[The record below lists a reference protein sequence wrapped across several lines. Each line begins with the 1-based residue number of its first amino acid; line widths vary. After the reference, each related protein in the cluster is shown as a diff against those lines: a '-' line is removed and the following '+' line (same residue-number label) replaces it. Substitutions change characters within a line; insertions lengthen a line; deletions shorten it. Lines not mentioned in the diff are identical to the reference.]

1 MFCTGSRP
9 FSVKFCVAFCRPLI
23 LYNSTSCELFSAIF
37 IPSLYRPRWEAKASV
52 AWTQMWWGPFKSG
65 VIHMWKSFD
74 FVYTTLRNTK
84 KIWVVLIGNINHIK
98 IFMRGFENEQFYKNA
113 LVVSKTVNFPCCFP
127 IFVIKVEDSARTFWT
142 KNDID
147 NNKSL
152 CLIWFVI
159 RMNNFLYF
167 EVYKKSG
174 PS

>member
-1 MFCTGSRP
+1 MCGVLPS
-9 FSVKFCVAFCRPLI
+9 S
-23 LYNSTSCELFSAIF
+23 STVQFYKMCAIFDSISWF

-65 VIHMWKSFD
+65 AILMWKSLD

-113 LVVSKTVNFPCCFP
+113 LVVSKTVNFPCCFT
-127 IFVIKVEDSARTFWT
+127 IFVIKVQDSARTFWT

-147 NNKSL
+147 NKKK
-152 CLIWFVI
+152 FVSN
-159 RMNNFLYF
+159 MNCN
-167 EVYKKSG
+167 
-174 PS
+174 